1 MLSWHLSYGN
11 LLLLDYL
18 QFLRILNTKRTL
30 MIVTNKRLL
39 SLAFCSFFLFSC
51 KEQNQPKE
59 QVAPEVMTVS
69 VIQKSV
75 PVYGEYVGETYGKA
89 DVAIQPQ
96 VDGTIIG
103 IHFTEGSIV
112 SKGQLLYTLD
122 DETLR
127 NKVELAEARHA
138 QATTMMVKAKA
149 DLDRV
154 EPLAAMKALSQ
165 RELDA
170 AKAAYEAAKS
180 EVEIAF
186 AAQKNAKIDL
196 GDATIES
203 PITGIIGISKLQVG
217 DHVGKL
223 NLGEPLNMVSSVDQI
238 RVRFTIGEDEYLEYA
253 RRSKGTGKFMV
264 TDQLPIT
271 LLLSDG
277 TEYEQ
282 KGSINFTNR
291 QIDPTTGSLLVQALF
306 PNSNQLLR
314 PGQFVKVRIQKDL
327 YPDAIV
333 VPQQTI
339 NQLQSK
345 YQVFIVDDSSKI
357 QTRLVEVGLRV
368 GSNWIVTDGL
378 KPGEQVAIVGSM
390 MLKPAMQVRSKKL
403 SWNSDSTDIK

>member
-1 MLSWHLSYGN
+1 
-11 LLLLDYL
+11 
-18 QFLRILNTKRTL
+18 
-30 MIVTNKRLL
+30 MIVTNRQLL

-69 VIQKSV
+69 VIQKTV

-96 VDGTIIG
+96 VDGTIVG

-154 EPLAAMKALSQ
+154 EPLATMKALSQ

-170 AKAAYEAAKS
+170 AKAAYQASKS
-180 EVEIAF
+180 EVDIAS
-186 AAQKNAKIDL
+186 AALKNAKIDL
-196 GDATIES
+196 EDATLRA
-203 PITGIIGISKLQVG
+203 PISGIIGISKLQVG
-217 DHVGKL
+217 DHVAKL
-223 NLGEPLNMVSSVDQI
+223 NLGESLNMVSSIDQI
-238 RVRFTIGEDEYLEYA
+238 RVRFTISEDEYLEFA
-253 RRSKGTGKFMV
+253 RRSKNNGDFMV
-264 TDQLPIT
+264 TGKLPVVLI
-271 LLLSDG
+271 LSDG
-277 TEYEQ
+277 TIYDQ
-282 KGSINFTNR
+282 TGSINFTNR
-291 QIDPTTGSLLVQALF
+291 QIDPSTGSLLVQALF
-306 PNSNQLLR
+306 PNPKQLMR

-327 YPDAIV
+327 YPDALV
-333 VPQQTI
+333 VPQQAI

-345 YQVFIVDDSSKI
+345 YQVFVVDDSSRI
-357 QTRLVEVGLRV
+357 QPKLVVVGQRI
-368 GSNWIVTDGL
+368 GSNWIVTEGL

-390 MLKPAMQVRSKKL
+390 MLKPAMQVRSKQL
-403 SWNSDSTDIK
+403 SWNADSTDIK

>member
-1 MLSWHLSYGN
+1 
-11 LLLLDYL
+11 
-18 QFLRILNTKRTL
+18 
-30 MIVTNKRLL
+30 MIVTNRRLL

-69 VIQKSV
+69 VIQKTV

-96 VDGTIIG
+96 VDGTIVG

-138 QATTMMVKAKA
+138 QASTMMVKAKA

-154 EPLAAMKALSQ
+154 EPLATMKALSQ

-170 AKAAYEAAKS
+170 AKAAYQAAKS
-180 EVEIAF
+180 EVDIAS
-186 AAQKNAKIDL
+186 AALKNAKIDL
-196 GDATIES
+196 GDATLRA
-203 PITGIIGISKLQVG
+203 PISGIIGISKLQVG
-217 DHVGKL
+217 DHVAKL
-223 NLGEPLNMVSSVDQI
+223 NLGEPLNMVSSIDQI
-238 RVRFTIGEDEYLEYA
+238 RVRFTISEDEYLEFA
-253 RRSKGTGKFMV
+253 RRSKNNGDFMV
-264 TDQLPIT
+264 TGKLPVVLI
-271 LLLSDG
+271 LSDG
-277 TEYEQ
+277 TIYDQ
-282 KGSINFTNR
+282 TGSINFTNR
-291 QIDPTTGSLLVQALF
+291 QIDPSTGSLLVQALF
-306 PNSNQLLR
+306 PNPKQLLR

-357 QTRLVEVGLRV
+357 QPRLVEVGQRV
-368 GSNWIVTDGL
+368 GSNWVVKDGL
-378 KPGEQVAIVGSM
+378 KPGEKVAIVGSM
-390 MLKPAMQVRSKKL
+390 MLKPAMQVRSKQL
-403 SWNSDSTDIK
+403 SWNADSTDIK

>member
-1 MLSWHLSYGN
+1 
-11 LLLLDYL
+11 
-18 QFLRILNTKRTL
+18 
-30 MIVTNKRLL
+30 MIVTNRQLL

-69 VIQKSV
+69 VIQKTV

-96 VDGTIIG
+96 VDGTIVG

-154 EPLAAMKALSQ
+154 EPLATMKALSQ

-170 AKAAYEAAKS
+170 AKAAYQASKS
-180 EVEIAF
+180 EVDIAS
-186 AAQKNAKIDL
+186 AALKNAKIDL
-196 GDATIES
+196 EDATLRA
-203 PITGIIGISKLQVG
+203 PISGIIGISKLQVG
-217 DHVGKL
+217 DHVAKL
-223 NLGEPLNMVSSVDQI
+223 NLGESLNMVSSIDQI
-238 RVRFTIGEDEYLEYA
+238 RVRFTISEDEYLEFA
-253 RRSKGTGKFMV
+253 RRSKNNGDFMV
-264 TDQLPIT
+264 TGKLPVVLI
-271 LLLSDG
+271 LSDG
-277 TEYEQ
+277 TIYDQ
-282 KGSINFTNR
+282 TGSINFTNR
-291 QIDPTTGSLLVQALF
+291 QIDPSTGSLLVQALF
-306 PNSNQLLR
+306 SNPKQLMR

-327 YPDAIV
+327 YPDALV
-333 VPQQTI
+333 VPQQAI

-345 YQVFIVDDSSKI
+345 YQVFVVDDSSRI
-357 QTRLVEVGLRV
+357 QPKLVVVGQRI
-368 GSNWIVTDGL
+368 GSNWIVTEGL

-390 MLKPAMQVRSKKL
+390 MLKPAMQVRSKQL
-403 SWNSDSTDIK
+403 SWNADSTDIK

>member
-39 SLAFCSFFLFSC
+39 SLAFCNFFLFSC

>member
-1 MLSWHLSYGN
+1 
-11 LLLLDYL
+11 
-18 QFLRILNTKRTL
+18 
-30 MIVTNKRLL
+30 MIVTNRQLL

-69 VIQKSV
+69 VIQKTV

-96 VDGTIIG
+96 VDGTIVG

-154 EPLAAMKALSQ
+154 EPLATMKALSQ

-170 AKAAYEAAKS
+170 AKAAYQASKS
-180 EVEIAF
+180 EVDIAS
-186 AAQKNAKIDL
+186 AALKNAKIDL
-196 GDATIES
+196 EDATLRA
-203 PITGIIGISKLQVG
+203 PISGIIGISKLQVG
-217 DHVGKL
+217 DHVAKL
-223 NLGEPLNMVSSVDQI
+223 NLGESLNMVSSIDQI
-238 RVRFTIGEDEYLEYA
+238 RVRFTISEDEYLEFA
-253 RRSKGTGKFMV
+253 RRSKNNGDFMV
-264 TDQLPIT
+264 TGKLPVVLI
-271 LLLSDG
+271 LSDG
-277 TEYEQ
+277 TIYDQ
-282 KGSINFTNR
+282 TGSINFTNR
-291 QIDPTTGSLLVQALF
+291 QIDPSTGSLLVQALF
-306 PNSNQLLR
+306 SNPKQLMR

-327 YPDAIV
+327 YPDAVV
-333 VPQQTI
+333 VPQQAI

-345 YQVFIVDDSSKI
+345 YQVFVVDDSSRI
-357 QTRLVEVGLRV
+357 QPKLVVVGQRI
-368 GSNWIVTDGL
+368 GSNWIVTEGL

-390 MLKPAMQVRSKKL
+390 MLKPAMQVRSKQL
-403 SWNSDSTDIK
+403 SWNADSTDIK

>member
-1 MLSWHLSYGN
+1 
-11 LLLLDYL
+11 
-18 QFLRILNTKRTL
+18 
-30 MIVTNKRLL
+30 MIATNKGLTA
-39 SLAFCSFFLFSC
+39 LAFITLHLLSC
-51 KEQNQPKE
+51 KEQTQQKE

-96 VDGTIIG
+96 VDGTIVG
-103 IHFTEGSIV
+103 IHFTEGNFV
-112 SKGQLLYTLD
+112 TKGQLLYTLD
-122 DETLR
+122 DQTLR

-154 EPLAAMKALSQ
+154 EPLATMKALSQ

-186 AAQKNAKIDL
+186 AALKNTKIDL

-203 PITGIIGISKLQVG
+203 PISGIIGISKLQVG

-223 NLGEPLNMVSSVDQI
+223 NLGEPLNMVSAVDQI
-238 RVRFTIGEDEYLEYA
+238 RVRFTISEDEYLEYA

-264 TDQLPIT
+264 TNQLPIT

-282 KGSINFTNR
+282 TGSINFTNR

-357 QTRLVEVGLRV
+357 QPRLVEVGQRV
-368 GSNWIVTDGL
+368 GSNWVVKDGL
-378 KPGEQVAIVGSM
+378 KPGEKVAIVGSM
-390 MLKPAMQVRSKKL
+390 MLKPAMQVRSKQL
-403 SWNSDSTDIK
+403 SWNADSTDIK

>member
-1 MLSWHLSYGN
+1 
-11 LLLLDYL
+11 
-18 QFLRILNTKRTL
+18 
-30 MIVTNKRLL
+30 MIATNKGLAA
-39 SLAFCSFFLFSC
+39 LAFITLHLFSC

-69 VIQKSV
+69 VIQKTV

-96 VDGTIIG
+96 VDGTIVG

-154 EPLAAMKALSQ
+154 EPLATMKALSQ

-170 AKAAYEAAKS
+170 AKAAYQASKS
-180 EVEIAF
+180 EVDIAS
-186 AAQKNAKIDL
+186 AALKNAKIDL
-196 GDATIES
+196 EDATLRA
-203 PITGIIGISKLQVG
+203 PISGIIGISKLQVG
-217 DHVGKL
+217 DHVAKL
-223 NLGEPLNMVSSVDQI
+223 NLGESLNMVSSIDQI
-238 RVRFTIGEDEYLEYA
+238 RVRFTISEDEYLEFA
-253 RRSKGTGKFMV
+253 RRSKNNGDFMV
-264 TDQLPIT
+264 TGKLPVVLI
-271 LLLSDG
+271 LSDG
-277 TEYEQ
+277 TIYDQ
-282 KGSINFTNR
+282 TGSINFTNR
-291 QIDPTTGSLLVQALF
+291 QIDPSTGSLLVQALF
-306 PNSNQLLR
+306 SNPKQLMR

-327 YPDAIV
+327 YPDAVV
-333 VPQQTI
+333 VPQQAI

-345 YQVFIVDDSSKI
+345 YQVFVVDDSSRI
-357 QTRLVEVGLRV
+357 QPKLVVVGQRI
-368 GSNWIVTDGL
+368 GSNWIVTEGL

-390 MLKPAMQVRSKKL
+390 MLKPAMQVRSKQL
-403 SWNSDSTDIK
+403 SWNADSTDIK